1 MNHLCKCNLQTF
13 GVKVGLIS
21 REQKHG
27 NLTALFKVIE
37 TSWERGSVAS
47 SPGGLKSYSDLKSDV
62 RGDVFAKKESFLVVT
77 SSSAFTLFTKDD
89 LADLN

>member
-1 MNHLCKCNLQTF
+1 MKHRCKRNLQAF

-37 TSWERGSVAS
+37 TSCERGSVAS
-47 SPGGLKSYSDLKSDV
+47 SPGGLKSYFDLKSDA
-62 RGDVFAKKESFLVVT
+62 RGEVFAKKESFLMVT
-77 SSSAFTLFTKDD
+77 LSSAFTLFTKDN